1 MKHRELRARL
11 IETAL
16 RMNALGLN
24 HGRSGNLSVRVANG
38 LLITPSG
45 MAYDA
50 MRPSDVV
57 EMKADGAVTGPRA
70 PSSEWRIHLD
80 IYAARDEAGAV
91 VHAHPMF
98 ATTLACTGRPI
109 PAFHYMVAVAGG
121 RDIRCAPYATFG
133 TPKLSVN
140 ALGALA
146 DRRACLLANHGII
159 ALGPGLAEALELA
172 LEVETLAAQYWRA
185 LQIGKPRI
193 LPAKEMARVLKK
205 FEGYGHAGAP
215 ARPRKPRK
223 PRRKHPR
230 KSSNTRKT

>member
-24 HGRSGNLSVRVANG
+24 HGRSGNLSVRVAGG

-50 MRPSDVV
+50 MRPSDIV

-98 ATTLACTGRPI
+98 ATTLACLGRPI

-172 LEVETLAAQYWRA
+172 LAVETLAAQYWRA

-205 FEGYGHAGAP
+205 FEGYGHASTP

-230 KSSNTRKT
+230 KSSKTGKT